1 MEFIYY
7 DVIILRNKE
16 FIVRRLETKIQELM
30 TIIYNSNTL
39 RVGGI

>member
-16 FIVRRLETKIQELM
+16 FIVRLETKIQELM